1 MNSKRKEEL
10 ERVAQLMSEDNLRE
24 AFVRLTLR
32 VETLQLQLKQTRG
45 FLQETHE
52 DRRGLEDLIAGRGG
66 VFGGMDG

>member
-1 MNSKRKEEL
+1 MDSKRREEL
-10 ERVAQLMSEDNLRE
+10 ERVAGLLSEDNLRE

-32 VETLQLQLKQTRG
+32 VETLELRLQRTRS
-45 FLQETHE
+45 FIEETQE